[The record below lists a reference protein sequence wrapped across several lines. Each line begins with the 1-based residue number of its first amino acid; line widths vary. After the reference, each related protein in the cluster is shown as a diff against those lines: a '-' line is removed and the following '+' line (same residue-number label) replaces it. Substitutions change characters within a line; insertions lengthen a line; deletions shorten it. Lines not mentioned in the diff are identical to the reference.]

1 MSSMLVPLD
10 HFKSLILP
18 EYIENCKVSSNDFTI
33 DIKNEEFFI
42 YKTNQFIKNIFS
54 DTKENKDRSF
64 IIEKSA
70 ISPNISNDFEKL
82 FINTTKF
89 EKFNSVDYLFI
100 KKFLILLSHG
110 EVIRLNN
117 LSLIMDNFFN
127 EKNYFNYLLHT
138 ENKESISLNIS
149 EKLICCN
156 NLFTPLM
163 RIKFED
169 YDENLNN
176 RMTLIM
182 ISKYESKLYLKIENP
197 LSSENDFIELDKSIV
212 DAYFQFFKHKPT
224 NLNLMYFNPEDIN
237 SIEIKSIIFY

>member
-1 MSSMLVPLD
+1 
-10 HFKSLILP
+10 
-18 EYIENCKVSSNDFTI
+18 
-33 DIKNEEFFI
+33 
-42 YKTNQFIKNIFS
+42 
-54 DTKENKDRSF
+54 
-64 IIEKSA
+64 
-70 ISPNISNDFEKL
+70 
-82 FINTTKF
+82 
-89 EKFNSVDYLFI
+89 
-100 KKFLILLSHG
+100 
-110 EVIRLNN
+110 
-117 LSLIMDNFFN
+117 MDNFFN

-224 NLNLMYFNPEDIN
+224 NLSLRHFNPEDIN